1 MIFSFDYLIRLL
13 VYVLVYFFFCRF
25 SITLIAF
32 LKELKDDAFKQSSH
46 LRSLHSQHYDN
57 YVTNPSTSYKER
69 NSKLEPERYYY
80 KVSVLASLLLILFNS
95 FILAQFLNQIGGLST
110 ALTYDPIK
118 ITYGNLIAAVVVFVE
133 ILAGFIY
140 HIAHEKQQEGEDTI
154 WTAIK
159 FGSLMSFLFLMFLEV
174 VMWMSLSVLYN
185 MSDNLFLDSNNFFRN
200 FIDYFL
206 AALGIGITLIEFFL
220 GYLTSKYRKFSG
232 DSSVVYG
239 GRFIILSLG
248 LLLILFIPSIALI
261 FIGAIILV
269 LIVFIRLFCLLG
281 NYVFDKIKKNKSPS
295 IS

>member
-1 MIFSFDYLIRLL
+1 MDINYTLILQIAAIIIAYL
-13 VYVLVYFFFCRF
+13 FFCRF
-25 SITLIAF
+25 SFTLITF
-32 LKELKDDAFKQSSH
+32 LNGIKDDSFNQSTR
-46 LRSLHSQHYDN
+46 LRSLHSEHYDN
-57 YVTNPSTSYKER
+57 YVTTPSTSYKER

-95 FILAQFLNQIGGLST
+95 FILAQFLNQIGALSK
-110 ALTYDPIK
+110 ALTIDPIK
-118 ITYGNLIAAVVVFVE
+118 ITYGNLVAAVVVFVE

-174 VMWMSLSVLYN
+174 VMWMRLSVLFN
-185 MSDNLFLDSNNFFRN
+185 MSDILFLDSNNFFRN
-200 FIDYFL
+200 LIDYFL

-232 DSSVVYG
+232 DSSVVYS

-269 LIVFIRLFCLLG
+269 VIVFIRLFCLLG
-281 NYVFDKIKKNKSPS
+281 NYVFDKIKKDKAPS